1 MRVFLSRAVSVAALC
16 LLCVAA
22 RPALPADIEAGEDA
36 VVLED
41 SIEIDIASETEA
53 RVRHVNRTRILT
65 QHGADEYGQATIA
78 LNPWISVRDI
88 RASVTSPQGK
98 VVPVKKQSMWEGSY
112 FASFELFADSKHR
125 TIDFPAAAP
134 GTVLEYDYETQVRN
148 LYFLPLT
155 FALQEEIPVRSRTI
169 TLRLPSTMG
178 MRHLIRG
185 TAPEYTHEEKDGRVT
200 HRWQIHDVAAYKEER
215 DMPPASDV
223 VPALSIFLKE
233 ILWDTHRIDASTWNG
248 IARWYW
254 DLARDRMLPDEA
266 VAQAAREITQ
276 GVTEPDDKIRRIYEF
291 AQGKIEYVAIALG
304 IGGYQPHASGHV
316 LAHRYGDCK
325 DKATLMIAMLRS
337 IGLVGYPVLIL
348 TRDEG
353 EVDRDY
359 PSDDFNHVIVA
370 VPRPDGYLF
379 MDPTSTTTPFGDLPW
394 SDQGANVLVVKEDG
408 RGDLVQTPL
417 LPPERNRRHRL
428 VVASIDPEGK
438 LTGTYVID
446 AWGQRRSSLSAFL
459 ESKPSER
466 ADDLASMM
474 GWLTPGAIL
483 NAHEVTPPAGPG
495 DPLRITIRFEVPRF
509 VSRVGG
515 MELVAPY
522 LIRFPGLT
530 EIGAYS
536 GRRYP
541 VFFDYLFTE
550 TSEVR
555 LRLPA
560 GKALKKLPSDR
571 DATGAGLSAQTRHE
585 IIRDGLY
592 QTLVI
597 RRTATVTRRE
607 IPVAEYPALR
617 EFLSGLAQEE
627 AKAVSLDAA
636 PRATSELIVPAL
648 PSPSGR

>member
-1 MRVFLSRAVSVAALC
+1 MRVLLSRAVPVAALC
-16 LLCVAA
+16 LLCAAA
-22 RPALPADIEAGEDA
+22 RPALPGDIEAGEDA

-53 RVRHVNRTRILT
+53 RVRHLNRTRILT
-65 QHGADEYGQATIA
+65 QRGADEYGQATIP
-78 LNPWISVRDI
+78 LNPWITVRDV

-98 VVPVKKQSMWEGSY
+98 VVPVKKQNMWEGSY
-112 FASFELFADSKHR
+112 FASFELFADRKHR

-134 GTVLEYDYETQVRN
+134 GTVLEYEYETQVRN

-155 FALQEEIPVRSRTI
+155 FGLQEEIPVRSRTI
-169 TLRLPSTMG
+169 TLRLPTSMG
-178 MRHLIRG
+178 MRHLVRG

-223 VPALSIFLKE
+223 VPSLSIFLKE
-233 ILWDTHRIDASTWNG
+233 ILWDTHRIDASTWDG

-266 VAQAAREITQ
+266 VSQAAREITQ

-316 LAHRYGDCK
+316 LANRYGDCK

-337 IGLVGYPVLIL
+337 IGLTGYPVLIL

-353 EVDRDY
+353 AVDRDY

-370 VPRPDGYLF
+370 VPRADGYLF
-379 MDPTSTTTPFGDLPW
+379 MDPTSTTTPIGDLPW
-394 SDQGANVLVVKEDG
+394 ADQGANVLVVKDDG

-428 VVASIDPEGK
+428 VAAAIDSEGK

-446 AWGQRRSSLSAFL
+446 AWGQRRSSLAGFL

-466 ADDLASMM
+466 ADALAAMM
-474 GWLTPGAIL
+474 GWLSPGAL
-483 NAHEVTPPAGPG
+483 MLGQEVTAPAGPSE
-495 DPLRITIRFEVPRF
+495 PLRVTIRFELPHF
-509 VSRVGG
+509 VTRVGG
-515 MELVAPY
+515 IELVAPY

-555 LRLPA
+555 LRLPP
-560 GKALKKLPSDR
+560 GRSLKKVPADR
-571 DATGAGLSAQTRHE
+571 NATGAGLAVQTRHLVE
-585 IIRDGLY
+585 RDGSY

-597 RRTATVTRRE
+597 QRTATVTRRE

-617 EFLSGLAQEE
+617 EFLSGLNQEE
-627 AKAVSLDAA
+627 AKAVALEAS
-636 PRATSELIVPAL
+636 PQKTSGFTAPAL